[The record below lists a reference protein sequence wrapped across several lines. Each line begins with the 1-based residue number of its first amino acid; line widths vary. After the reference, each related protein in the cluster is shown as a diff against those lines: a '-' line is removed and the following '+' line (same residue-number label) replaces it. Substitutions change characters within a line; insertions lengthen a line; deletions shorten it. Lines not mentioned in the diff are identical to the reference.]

1 MIRILLC
8 CGGGFSSSAMA
19 KHMQDELKAAGMED
33 EASIEYLPFSLAYRV
48 LDQKDIIVCCP
59 HLRPDI
65 PKFLQEHD
73 VKIPLYVLPT
83 RMYGMMKF
91 TEIYEDAKDVIQLYQ
106 ETGMNP
112 VHFPNEPNP
121 LVLKRY
127 LSYRKTYGD
136 YHLVEEKKKK

>member
-19 KHMQDELKAAGMED
+19 KHMQDEIIEKHME
-33 EASIEYLPFSLAYRV
+33 EQVSVEYQPFALAYRK
-48 LDQKDIIVCCP
+48 LEEKDIIVCCP
-59 HLRPDI
+59 HLRPEI
-65 PKFLQEHD
+65 PTFMKEHD
-73 VKIPLYVLPT
+73 VKIPIYVLPT
-83 RMYGMMKF
+83 RMYGLMKI
-91 TEIYEDAKDVIQLYQ
+91 TEIFEDAQDALQLYQ

-136 YHLVEEKKKK
+136 YHDVKEQ

>member
-1 MIRILLC
+1 MLRILLC
-8 CGGGFSSSAMA
+8 CGAGFSSSAMA
-19 KHMQDELKAAGMED
+19 KHMQDEIIAKHMED
-33 EASIEYLPFSLAYRV
+33 EVSIEYSPFSLSYRQ
-48 LDQKDIIVCCP
+48 LEEKDIFVLCP
-59 HLRPDI
+59 HLRPEI
-65 PKFLQEHD
+65 PVFLKEHD

-83 RMYGMMKF
+83 RMYGRMLI
-91 TEIYEDAKDVIQLYQ
+91 TEIFEDAKDVVQIYK

-136 YHLVEEKKKK
+136 YHVVEEYLK